1 MPVEFGRAIC
11 GDLDQAERREWLV
24 TNGLGGF
31 ASGTIAG
38 TLTRRYHG
46 LLIAAFRPPVER
58 TLLLTKLDETVGYR
72 GASYAIASNRWSG
85 AYISPRGFTTIE
97 RFYLDGT
104 TPVWEFALADALL
117 EKRIWMEPGANAT
130 YVRYRS
136 LRGAGPLEL
145 SLRALVNY
153 RDFHAN
159 THAGNWHVGVTKSRP
174 RTLRIDAI
182 AGGRPFWLA
191 ADSGDVEVENVW
203 YRDFVLAEETER
215 GLDDRDDNLAA
226 GVFTATL
233 EIGDTIAIVA
243 ADADLGEFGADD
255 AAGRRRRHETSVL
268 AAYRCAG
275 HADEPS
281 WMQHFVL
288 AADQFVVARPIAAD
302 PGALSVI
309 AGYHWFADWG
319 RDTMIALPGLALATG
334 RPAIAKKILTT
345 FSSFVDGGM
354 LPNCFPDGG
363 EAPQYNTV
371 DAALWYVEAVARY
384 VEATGDDEALQM
396 LWPSLQSVIACY
408 RAGTRYGIHM
418 DADGLIV
425 ASAPGMQLTWMDA
438 KVGNTVITPRM
449 GKPVEIGALWYN
461 ALARMASLAKRIG
474 SSDAAEY
481 AAVAA
486 VAQTGFDR
494 FWNAAGQYCYDVL
507 DGPEGDDVSLRPNQ
521 LFAVSLPC
529 SPLSAQRQR
538 AVVDVCAAQLLTS
551 SGVRSLDPSD
561 ARFIPRYGGG
571 PAARDAAYHQGTVWT
586 WLLGSFAIAH
596 ARVYRDP
603 VIARSFLRPLTDRL
617 LDCGLGSL
625 GEIADATAPFDSRGA
640 IAQAWSVAEFLRA
653 WHEIPL
659 VVQGASG
666 FEPAPPK

>member
-1 MPVEFGRAIC
+1 MPVEFGRAVC

-58 TLLLTKLDETVGYR
+58 TLLLTKIDETVGYR

-85 AYISPRGFTTIE
+85 AYISPRGFTMIE

-159 THAGNWHVGVTKSRP
+159 THAGNWHVGVTKSRS

-233 EIGDTIAIVA
+233 EIGDTITVVA
-243 ADADLGEFGADD
+243 ADAELGEFGADD
-255 AAGRRRRHETSVL
+255 AAGRRRRHETTVL
-268 AAYRCAG
+268 DAYRCAG

-354 LPNCFPDGG
+354 LPNCFPDRG

-438 KVGNTVITPRM
+438 KVGDIVITPRM

-494 FWNAAGQYCYDVL
+494 FWNAAGRYCYDVL
-507 DGPEGDDVSLRPNQ
+507 DGPEGNDVSLRPNQ

-551 SGVRSLDPSD
+551 SGMRSLAPSD
-561 ARFIPRYGGG
+561 ARFIPRYGGQG
-571 PAARDAAYHQGTVWT
+571 RQPATPPT
-586 WLLGSFAIAH
+586 IK
-596 ARVYRDP
+596 
-603 VIARSFLRPLTDRL
+603 
-617 LDCGLGSL
+617 
-625 GEIADATAPFDSRGA
+625 APSGRGC
-640 IAQAWSVAEFLRA
+640 
-653 WHEIPL
+653 
-659 VVQGASG
+659 
-666 FEPAPPK
+666 